1 MEIWADGPIGLGP
14 DHLAP
19 VVFGAGATVALTDDH
34 REWPM
39 TDRQDQFGVLMGT
52 LTKTMQLARNT
63 GTEVSDETKARLR
76 GPAEA
81 VDAVRSSDAT
91 P

>member
-1 MEIWADGPIGLGP
+1 
-14 DHLAP
+14 
-19 VVFGAGATVALTDDH
+19 
-34 REWPM
+34 M